1 MKLAQFI
8 RSGIEPI
15 LDEWEHQARQM
26 PSAREL
32 DGRALRKHA
41 RGMLQV
47 IADYVECGPGADQ
60 SCAGGM
66 GNCGAVESHAA
77 RHGAVRL
84 AQGFSVNDAVAEFRA
99 LRAAVMALWT
109 ERGGC
114 ADAAAEITRF
124 NEAVDQ
130 AVADALARYAALR
143 DYQSRLFDALLSS
156 SPDLAFIIDPHGRI
170 IYANRAF
177 ARHLRVEADQ
187 LPGADFF
194 ALAAAFAPE
203 IDVHVAHVLQ
213 AQATHRG
220 ELTFTL
226 APGRYKTY
234 EYLLV
239 PVLDPQG
246 RSEAV
251 AGTARD
257 VTERKEVEDRIRRS
271 ANYDHLTGLPNRS
284 LFRERIEHE
293 IKHAARTGLPLALLF
308 LDLDGFKDVNDK
320 LGHEAGDQLLQEVAH
335 RISACVRDTDTVARL
350 GGDEFTVV
358 LTEVTQPAKVDSLC
372 AKMLAAL
379 EKPFVLE
386 AGEARVSASI
396 GITLYPGGAA
406 SPDELLRQADAAM
419 YAAKNAGRNRYH
431 FFAARPPV

>member
-1 MKLAQFI
+1 MKLGQFI

-15 LDEWEHQARQM
+15 LDDWESHARQM
-26 PSAREL
+26 ASAREL
-32 DGRALRKHA
+32 DAVALRDHA
-41 RGMLQV
+41 RGMLEV
-47 IADYVECGPGADQ
+47 IADYVERDGTPVEAGARI
-60 SCAGGM
+60 
-66 GNCGAVESHAA
+66 VIESHASH
-77 RHGAVRL
+77 HGAVRL

-99 LRAAVMALWT
+99 LRTSVLMLWT
-109 ERGGC
+109 DREEC
-114 ADAAAEITRF
+114 SDAAEEISRF
-124 NEAVDQ
+124 NEAIDQ
-130 AVADALARYAALR
+130 AVCDSLARYSALR

-156 SPDLAFIIDPHGRI
+156 SPDLAFIIDPAGRI

-177 ARHLRVEADQ
+177 AKHMRVDADQ
-187 LPGADFF
+187 LPGSDFF

-203 IDVHVAHVLQ
+203 IDIHVAHVLR
-213 AQATHRG
+213 AQATHCG

-239 PVLDPQG
+239 PVLDPLG

-257 VTERKEVEDRIRRS
+257 ITERKEVEDRIRRS

-293 IKHAARTGLPLALLF
+293 VKHSARTGLPLALLF
-308 LDLDGFKDVNDK
+308 LDLDGFKDVNDR

-358 LTEVTQPAKVDSLC
+358 LTEVTQPAKVDALC
-372 AKMLAAL
+372 AKILAEL
-379 EKPFVLE
+379 EKPFVLD
-386 AGEARVSASI
+386 AGEARISASI
-396 GITLYPGGAA
+396 GITLYPGDAA
-406 SPDELLRQADAAM
+406 SPEELLRRADAAM

-431 FFAARPPV
+431 FFAGAAADAPRR

>member
-15 LDEWEHQARQM
+15 LDEWEAHARQM

-32 DGRALRKHA
+32 DGQALRNQA
-41 RGMLQV
+41 RGMLGV
-47 IADYVECGPGADQ
+47 IADYVECAPGAAAP
-60 SCAGGM
+60 SAHSTGKGAG
-66 GNCGAVESHAA
+66 ESQAS

-109 ERGGC
+109 DRAGC
-114 ADAAAEITRF
+114 ADAAVEITRF

-130 AVADALARYAALR
+130 AVADALARYSALR
-143 DYQSRLFDALLSS
+143 DYQARLFDALLSS
-156 SPDLAFIIDPHGRI
+156 SPDLAFIIDPGGRI
-170 IYANRAF
+170 IYANKAF

-187 LPGADFF
+187 LPGSDFF
-194 ALAAAFAPE
+194 SLAGAFAPG

-213 AQATHRG
+213 AQSPHRG
-220 ELTFTL
+220 ELAFTIS
-226 APGRYKTY
+226 PGRHKTY
-234 EYLLV
+234 EYLLA

-251 AGTARD
+251 AGIARD
-257 VTERKEVEDRIRRS
+257 VTERKEVEDRVRRS

-308 LDLDGFKDVNDK
+308 LDLDGFKDVNDR

-372 AKMLAAL
+372 AKMLAEL
-379 EKPFVLE
+379 ERPFVLD
-386 AGEARVSASI
+386 AGEARISASI

-406 SPDELLRQADAAM
+406 TPDQLLRQADAAM
-419 YAAKNAGRNRYH
+419 YSAKNAGRNRYH
-431 FFAARPPV
+431 FFTARPRG